1 MTEPSNSTT
10 SEPKE
15 EATNAEI
22 LPGVPYEEKT
32 MTEEENNGPLSASS
46 IEKRAASAKQEQK
59 EYLKKV
65 EAETNDGDSAAT
77 IATTTTTSKL
87 SPSSPVSSLGIMERA
102 AQAKEKQQHYL
113 EEKKNESKEEGGDG
127 VGGGTTSSEG
137 EPPKT
142 RLPPPPPSGTW
153 GKTGPPPK
161 NETAKQKRDRQRRE
175 QDAARL
181 RQSSKFGQ
189 KRAAVT
195 PNRNKRPHGETKE
208 ERDEKRRLMLEAKK
222 KRAMAR
228 FTPAQQKLLKRG
240 KESRDYW
247 IEYAKKRPN
256 TAARESE
263 KLKIKLE
270 QEKKEEKKRNN
281 DKTNV
286 LKKGTMSDIWHAC
299 ESGDVKYIKNHVQHS
314 KWDVRRHHDRGIN
327 GFGGTP
333 LHKACFGSHVNLVK
347 WLIEH
352 VERRYGKD
360 ELKKYINCI
369 DSHASQMTPLLEAC
383 RTKVGYMEDR
393 LIVLKLLL
401 KNGANLRLKDIHGDN
416 CLHWAARTGSLP
428 VVRYLLKNT
437 EGAVW
442 AAMDENIL
450 RKRPIDIALEQCCEK
465 VNVLNKDEA
474 SNTGKSDIYFLIFIY
489 CFLLYFLLTLISSSQ
504 HLYD

>member
-142 RLPPPPPSGTW
+142 RLPPPPPSGNW

-189 KRAAVT
+189 KRAVT

>member
-142 RLPPPPPSGTW
+142 RLPPPPPSGNW

-189 KRAAVT
+189 KRAVT

-286 LKKGTMSDIWHAC
+286 LKKRTMSDIWHAC

>member
-102 AQAKEKQQHYL
+102 AQAKEKQRHYL

-142 RLPPPPPSGTW
+142 RLPPPPPSGNW

-189 KRAAVT
+189 KRAVT

>member
-113 EEKKNESKEEGGDG
+113 EGKKNESKEEGGDG

-142 RLPPPPPSGTW
+142 RLPPPPPSGNW

-189 KRAAVT
+189 KRAVT